1 MKKLSDVVNNEVIK
15 NTKFNTLETNVNNL
29 EEKISDGNTLFH
41 INQYN
46 TDKQHLEKKIGDV
59 DNKLPDT
66 SCLVTITVLN
76 TKISEVGNKIP
87 DNSKYIATQEFNKLT
102 AENFAARL
110 KQADLVNKTDF
121 ENNLTNFNRRI
132 TSNKTFRSSKETR

>member
-29 EEKISDGNTLFH
+29 EEKIYDGNTLFH